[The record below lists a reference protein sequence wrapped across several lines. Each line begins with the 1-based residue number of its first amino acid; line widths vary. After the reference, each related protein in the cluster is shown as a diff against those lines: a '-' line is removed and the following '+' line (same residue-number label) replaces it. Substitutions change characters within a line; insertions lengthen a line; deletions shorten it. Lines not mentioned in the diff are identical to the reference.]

1 MNYQCSVWVVV
12 QAFFFLVFCV
22 CFCFLLSCFLSFI
35 SPKEVTLGF
44 YMRLDEKRIISILG
58 LMAPLSGGEII
69 DMLVWDM
76 YSAKDRRYFLD
87 IHYLLPLGEIVGI
100 ELILGIVLSIRKV

>member
-1 MNYQCSVWVVV
+1 M
-12 QAFFFLVFCV
+12 FFA
-22 CFCFLLSCFLSFI
+22 FLLSCFLSFI

-44 YMRLDEKRIISILG
+44 YMRLDEKWIISILG
-58 LMAPLSGGEII
+58 LMASLSGGEIN

-76 YSAKDRRYFLD
+76 YLAKDRRYSLD
-87 IHYLLPLGEIVGI
+87 IHSLLPLGEIVGI